1 MTASLRA
8 TAVLARREPIFALSF
23 SPQVRS
29 EFSYRTLVISALA
42 VPRRPE
48 SPWLFTVVVG
58 GAGLTGIEAATEMPE
73 KLRAMLARANLNRPF
88 HVILADHNP
97 HVGSDMGESARPV
110 IEEALAALG
119 IEMRSV
125 R

>member
-42 VPRRPE
+42 VPRRAE

-73 KLRAMLARANLNRPF
+73 KTPGDAGTGQPEPTVPRHPRRP
-88 HVILADHNP
+88 
-97 HVGSDMGESARPV
+97 
-110 IEEALAALG
+110 
-119 IEMRSV
+119 
-125 R
+125 